1 MSEKT
6 FKAMVVS
13 ETADKQYVREIKERS
28 IDDLPPGDV
37 LVRVHY
43 SSLNYKDVLSAI
55 GNRGVTKHYP
65 HTPGIDAAG
74 VIETSQVDACKAGDE
89 VIVTSYD
96 LGMNTAGGF
105 GQYIRVPAEWVVP
118 MPANLSVRE
127 SMIYGTA
134 GFTAALSVLQLQQ
147 HGVSPEHGPILVSGA
162 TGGVGGLAVALLAK
176 AGYSVTAVNGSID
189 REAYLREIGANEV
202 ISIEEATDTTGKPLL
217 KARWAGAVDA
227 VGGDVLATAVKSTQT
242 AGAVTCCGNVGSHD
256 LPLNVYPFILRG
268 VTLVGIDSQNC
279 PMELRQKT
287 WEKLAGGWKL
297 DDLDR
302 FITEVPLERLN
313 ERIDAV
319 LQRKRKGRTLVRL
332 TD

>member
-13 ETADKQYVREIKERS
+13 ETADKQYVREINERS

-43 SSLNYKDVLSAI
+43 SSLNYKDVLSTI

-74 VIETSQVDACKAGDE
+74 VIEASEVDACKTGDE

-118 MPANLSVRE
+118 MPAGLSLRE

-202 ISIEEATDTTGKPLL
+202 ISIEDATDTTGKPLL
-217 KARWAGAVDA
+217 KARWAGVVDA
-227 VGGDVLATAVKSTQT
+227 VGGEILATAVKSTQT

-302 FITEVPLERLN
+302 FITEVPLERLS